1 MTNIFALVSVVAF
14 SVNTILGTYVLRK
27 NPGAA
32 ANRSFALL
40 MGSFVLWDLSEA
52 VLRFL
57 SNGSED
63 ATVMVWL
70 RIEWTGI
77 SAIGGVLVHFVLSY
91 PTKKAILEWKLTYAL
106 IYAPTFVII
115 GLVWFSD
122 LVVKEVG
129 LGPLGFDAKV
139 GSGYPILAIIY
150 TIQIAVALF
159 ILLQTYRKSEV
170 QIIRKR
176 SRILLMGVAVP
187 VIVGSVTETFLPV
200 LIAIETRLGVG
211 SIYTVIMGIFAAY
224 AIMKYKLLVIEPA
237 TEEFRPPKMEY
248 LIKSGHNNL
257 IEGKDSS
264 YSYSAFRSIVSET
277 PGLCITT
284 TYPDKVRQRY
294 GLEKTPIVW
303 ISKMSLGETT
313 FKPSD
318 LSFEVLQ
325 SAMKFMRDNPRTSI
339 LLEDLEYLTQVAG
352 FRNVLHFVKMMT
364 DVASAHQSTLIVPL
378 NPLAM
383 EEKELIT
390 LRKSFDVVRE
400 VSRSVEELKM
410 FMKAEPVNS
419 ILYQD
424 KEKQCQDEFK
434 RGVSAR
440 RGLFITT
447 TFPGKVTQKE
457 GIENTDFIWI
467 SEAEGLHRAFAPSG
481 LKYEVLREVTKFV
494 DNNPSHIILFE
505 GLEYLSVAA
514 SFSEVL
520 EFLQSLID
528 LVSSKGTRLLV
539 SMHPRA
545 FSDRE
550 VGIVEKRF
558 DLVVH

>member
-248 LIKSGHNNL
+248 LIKSG
-257 IEGKDSS
+257 
-264 YSYSAFRSIVSET
+264 
-277 PGLCITT
+277 
-284 TYPDKVRQRY
+284 
-294 GLEKTPIVW
+294 
-303 ISKMSLGETT
+303 
-313 FKPSD
+313 
-318 LSFEVLQ
+318 
-325 SAMKFMRDNPRTSI
+325 
-339 LLEDLEYLTQVAG
+339 
-352 FRNVLHFVKMMT
+352 
-364 DVASAHQSTLIVPL
+364 
-378 NPLAM
+378 
-383 EEKELIT
+383 
-390 LRKSFDVVRE
+390 
-400 VSRSVEELKM
+400 
-410 FMKAEPVNS
+410 
-419 ILYQD
+419 
-424 KEKQCQDEFK
+424 
-434 RGVSAR
+434 
-440 RGLFITT
+440 
-447 TFPGKVTQKE
+447 
-457 GIENTDFIWI
+457 
-467 SEAEGLHRAFAPSG
+467 
-481 LKYEVLREVTKFV
+481 
-494 DNNPSHIILFE
+494 
-505 GLEYLSVAA
+505 
-514 SFSEVL
+514 
-520 EFLQSLID
+520 
-528 LVSSKGTRLLV
+528 
-539 SMHPRA
+539 
-545 FSDRE
+545 
-550 VGIVEKRF
+550 
-558 DLVVH
+558 